1 MGTSKSVRYHFKL
14 TKKNT
19 KKENTK
25 RTNNKANNT
34 MKLFSL
40 ITACLITNLV
50 AIPINIDSDD
60 LATVD
65 QIQSS
70 HELTPE
76 ILAEPNDLV
85 GNNEEPKL
93 LSRDR
98 RRVKNRNRNGRKG
111 KKSKRK
117 DKKRREK
124 KRLRAREL
132 AKNRR
137 EVSSYRKL
145 RGFNRFRPRH

>member
-1 MGTSKSVRYHFKL
+1 MNFDVQLR
-14 TKKNT
+14 
-19 KKENTK
+19 K

-65 QIQSS
+65 QTSQIQSS

-85 GNNEEPKL
+85 GINGQFEIFRNYFLNSETL
-93 LSRDR
+93 R
-98 RRVKNRNRNGRKG
+98 R
-111 KKSKRK
+111 
-117 DKKRREK
+117 
-124 KRLRAREL
+124 A
-132 AKNRR
+132 
-137 EVSSYRKL
+137 
-145 RGFNRFRPRH
+145 

>member
-1 MGTSKSVRYHFKL
+1 MNFDVQLR
-14 TKKNT
+14 
-19 KKENTK
+19 K
-25 RTNNKANNT
+25 RTNNKANLT

-85 GNNEEPKL
+85 GNNGQCEIFLNYFLNSETL
-93 LSRDR
+93 R
-98 RRVKNRNRNGRKG
+98 R
-111 KKSKRK
+111 
-117 DKKRREK
+117 
-124 KRLRAREL
+124 A
-132 AKNRR
+132 
-137 EVSSYRKL
+137 
-145 RGFNRFRPRH
+145 